1 MKASMTILFFVKKTK
16 LNANGHAPIYFR
28 VTIEGRRFESSTK
41 RYVHIQQWSASAGK
55 QKGYSVDAKSLNT
68 FLDSI
73 RVRAFEYQRQILLEG
88 KDLSIEIFRS
98 KWTGESSAE
107 CPKILEIFDD
117 HNSKMRQLVN
127 VDYSPD
133 TLERYIT
140 ARKHTFT
147 FIQWK
152 YKMNDVKISDLNYEF
167 ISSYEFWLKSVR
179 KCDHNTTMKYLS
191 NFRKIV
197 NICLKNGWIGR
208 DPFFGYKM
216 TQRTVDRAYLNAE
229 EIQRLASKS
238 FDIDRI
244 DQVRDVFLFSCF
256 TGLAYADVHKL
267 NRREIAT
274 GVDGEKWIFT
284 KRQKTESPTRI
295 PLLPHASKILEKYE
309 NHPQCLHKGKLL
321 PVLSNQKMNAYLKEI
336 ADLCG
341 IDKKITFH
349 TARHTFATTVTL
361 TNDVPI
367 ETVSKLLGHK
377 NLKTTQHYAKIIDK
391 KVSEDLKVLRKKID
405 TDNPFG

>member
-1 MKASMTILFFVKKTK
+1 
-16 LNANGHAPIYFR
+16 
-28 VTIEGRRFESSTK
+28 
-41 RYVHIQQWSASAGK
+41 
-55 QKGYSVDAKSLNT
+55 
-68 FLDSI
+68 
-73 RVRAFEYQRQILLEG
+73 
-88 KDLSIEIFRS
+88 
-98 KWTGESSAE
+98 
-107 CPKILEIFDD
+107 
-117 HNSKMRQLVN
+117 MRQLVN